1 MAGNEHNYH
10 SLTQGETNG
19 GVWEVLLKIFSSL
32 PAAIQLSFGPASRT
46 GNEATDGLS
55 TVDIVIPVVININP
69 PTTLLSADIVVAI
82 SVLGGSATGRSVIV
96 LVVYYQCYSNII
108 KFIQLHI
115 CMSSTVALCCCL

>member
-1 MAGNEHNYH
+1 MPGNEHNYH

-32 PAAIQLSFGPASRT
+32 LAAIQLSFGPASRT

-55 TVDIVIPVVININP
+55 TVDIVIPIVINISP
-69 PTTLLSADIVVAI
+69 PTTLLPADIVVAI
-82 SVLGGSATGRSVIV
+82 SVLGGSATGRSAIV
-96 LVVYYQCYSNII
+96 LVVYDQCYSNII
-108 KFIQLHI
+108 KFLQLHI

>member
-1 MAGNEHNYH
+1 MPGNEHNYH

-19 GVWEVLLKIFSSL
+19 GVWEVLLKIFSFL

-69 PTTLLSADIVVAI
+69 PTTLLSADIVVTI
-82 SVLGGSATGRSVIV
+82 SVLGGSATGRSAIV
-96 LVVYYQCYSNII
+96 LVVYYQCYNNII
-108 KFIQLHI
+108 KFLQLHI
-115 CMSSTVALCCCL
+115 CMTV

>member
-1 MAGNEHNYH
+1 MPGNEHNYH
-10 SLTQGETNG
+10 SLTQGETNS

-55 TVDIVIPVVININP
+55 TVDIVIPIVINISP
-69 PTTLLSADIVVAI
+69 PTTLLSADIVVTI
-82 SVLGGSATGRSVIV
+82 SVLGGSATGRSAIV

-108 KFIQLHI
+108 KFLQLHI
-115 CMSSTVALCCCL
+115 CMTV

>member
-1 MAGNEHNYH
+1 MPGNEHNYH

-46 GNEATDGLS
+46 AGNEATDGLS
-55 TVDIVIPVVININP
+55 TVDIVIPIVINISP

-96 LVVYYQCYSNII
+96 LAVYHQCYSNII
-108 KFIQLHI
+108 KFLQLHI
-115 CMSSTVALCCCL
+115 CMTV

>member
-1 MAGNEHNYH
+1 VPGNEHNYH

-19 GVWEVLLKIFSSL
+19 GVWEVLLKIFSSS

-55 TVDIVIPVVININP
+55 TVDIVIPIVINISP
-69 PTTLLSADIVVAI
+69 PTTLLSADIVVTI
-82 SVLGGSATGRSVIV
+82 SVLGGSATGRSIIT